1 MAFSA
6 MFTTGGQEQT
16 DPGKDEGTTAPASV
30 LELHCEP
37 LPVLPVHA
45 SLLLAAGYVPALPRS
60 V

>member
-6 MFTTGGQEQT
+6 MFTPGGQEQT
-16 DPGKDEGTTAPASV
+16 DPGKDEGTTAPASG
-30 LELHCEP
+30 LELHREP

-45 SLLLAAGYVPALPRS
+45 SLLRAAGYVHALPRS